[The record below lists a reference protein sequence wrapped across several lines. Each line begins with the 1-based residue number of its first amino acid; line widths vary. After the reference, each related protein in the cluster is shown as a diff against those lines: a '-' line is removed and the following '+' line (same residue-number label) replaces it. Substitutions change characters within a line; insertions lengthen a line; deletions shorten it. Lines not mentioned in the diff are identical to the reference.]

1 MPLGH
6 IKTAGAG
13 GTGGA
18 MVPPYFDGSV
28 NPVSTRGD
36 RFCPAHDRFPPPWI
50 SKTFLV
56 PLGHIKTAGS
66 EKAGENFVSRNKSR
80 KETSKVQGQ
89 RKVCKFQGGGAPT
102 LPHWVG
108 KQ

>member
-1 MPLGH
+1 MPITLLL
-6 IKTAGAG
+6 
-13 GTGGA
+13 
-18 MVPPYFDGSV
+18 
-28 NPVSTRGD
+28 
-36 RFCPAHDRFPPPWI
+36 PPPPDFHI
-50 SKTFLV
+50 YLV